1 VVDNEERN
9 MADPAGLRRDYA
21 LGALSEEAIGH
32 DPFALFDAW
41 WQDAL
46 AGELVEPNAMTL
58 ATVDEGGRPSARV
71 VLLKAY
77 DRHGFVWYTNYESR
91 KSRELGGNPHAALLF
106 WFDKLE
112 RQVRIEGRVEK
123 VSPAVADAYFHSRP
137 RGSQLGA
144 WASPQSQPIADR
156 AALDALNDAV
166 EARFGDG
173 PIPRPPHWCGFRL
186 EPEAMEFWQ
195 GGRSRLHDRFRF
207 ERHGDGWQRRR
218 LAP

>member
-1 VVDNEERN
+1 
-9 MADPAGLRRDYA
+9 
-21 LGALSEEAIGH
+21 
-32 DPFALFDAW
+32 
-41 WQDAL
+41 
-46 AGELVEPNAMTL
+46 
-58 ATVDEGGRPSARV
+58 
-71 VLLKAY
+71 
-77 DRHGFVWYTNYESR
+77 
-91 KSRELGGNPHAALLF
+91 LF

-123 VSPAVADAYFHSRP
+123 VAPAVADAYFHSRP

-156 AALDALNDAV
+156 AALDALNREV

-173 PIPRPPHWCGFRL
+173 PIPRPPHWGGFRL
-186 EPEAMEFWQ
+186 EPVALEFWQ

-207 ERHGDGWQRRR
+207 ELQDDGWQRQR